1 MISEYNVNGIENKFK
16 SAWKRQIQREELN
29 NVILKFQERISW
41 TFESNVPNEW
51 FHSQDA
57 LYMHDCD
64 GCEERILSWN
74 WIANKMLDAKVV
86 VCWELCEAYLINLP
100 GSNDRSHLFTS
111 SIKVA
116 RSAQQNWE
124 KTKTKLMAINLHKSL
139 VKGTV
144 SDAHTFWF
152 LHTHAHAHTHN
163 THL

>member
-1 MISEYNVNGIENKFK
+1 MKIPNSTNRIKQRHLRVPGTHFLNIQVKCAEQMI
-16 SAWKRQIQREELN
+16 
-29 NVILKFQERISW
+29 
-41 TFESNVPNEW
+41 W
-51 FHSQDA
+51 FPRCVV
-57 LYMHDCD
+57 HDCG
-64 GCEERILSWN
+64 GCKERILSWI

-152 LHTHAHAHTHN
+152 LHTYAHIQHTF
-163 THL
+163 TDFR